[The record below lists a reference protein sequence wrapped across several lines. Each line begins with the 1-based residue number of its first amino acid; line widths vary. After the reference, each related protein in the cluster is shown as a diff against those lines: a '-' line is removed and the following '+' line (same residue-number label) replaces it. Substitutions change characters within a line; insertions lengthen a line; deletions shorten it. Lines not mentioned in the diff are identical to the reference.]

1 MAKKARSLFR
11 FDYTEF
17 LVVPGV
23 TGVKSFCSCLHQK
36 RFYLV
41 DAYLHKVEKILKG
54 SLDFIPTPSTFTFSE
69 NSNYGRESC
78 QQILCFQK
86 FVDNTQQC
94 FAFTP
99 RANFPAHNL
108 NFHWRRRWRGS
119 NPSYLLKSFLL
130 YIHTSEVLIFII
142 NNHNNPFFLQVRDIS
157 PSTND
162 NKFYTFIIKP
172 WNINQQ
178 QQKWIDECHL
188 KYQISNLQAQ
198 IELNL
203 GLYTYVCLNFQ
214 ETNKTNGSRSQT
226 LVYAIFLVCSKFY

>member
-1 MAKKARSLFR
+1 MILF
-11 FDYTEF
+11 
-17 LVVPGV
+17 
-23 TGVKSFCSCLHQK
+23 KS
-36 RFYLV
+36 
-41 DAYLHKVEKILKG
+41 KILIGWKWW
-54 SLDFIPTPSTFTFSE
+54 SSNTYNCEIQFHTLLDPSEAFWDRSPLFHPVLSAFHFLFTCYWSKSHKCDFPD
-69 NSNYGRESC
+69 ES
-78 QQILCFQK
+78 
-86 FVDNTQQC
+86 
-94 FAFTP
+94 
-99 RANFPAHNL
+99 
-108 NFHWRRRWRGS
+108 
-119 NPSYLLKSFLL
+119 Y
-130 YIHTSEVLIFII
+130 
-142 NNHNNPFFLQVRDIS
+142 HNNPFFLQVRDIS